1 MNNDYYK
8 ILGVNENSSQDEI
21 KNAVNVIQEFI
32 HLIVNGIEVV
42 RDDHGISSVRIV
54 DHQSKRLIREL
65 EPDELLAVLD
75 RINRDVN
82 QKNTQAFALIIFNNF
97 ISCSVNIR

>member
-1 MNNDYYK
+1 MSKLEMN
-8 ILGVNENSSQDEI
+8 QDEI

-54 DHQSKRLIREL
+54 DHQSKQLIREL
-65 EPDELLAVLD
+65 EPDELLAVVDNCKTLM
-75 RINRDVN
+75 NL
-82 QKNTQAFALIIFNNF
+82 TQRNA
-97 ISCSVNIR
+97 

>member
-1 MNNDYYK
+1 MTKLEMN
-8 ILGVNENSSQDEI
+8 QDEI

-65 EPDELLAVLD
+65 EPDELLAVVDNCKTLMSL
-75 RINRDVN
+75 
-82 QKNTQAFALIIFNNF
+82 TQRT
-97 ISCSVNIR
+97 V

>member
-1 MNNDYYK
+1 MIKLEMN
-8 ILGVNENSSQDEI
+8 QDEI

-54 DHQSKRLIREL
+54 DHQSKKLIREL
-65 EPDELLAVLD
+65 ESDELLAVVDNCKTLM
-75 RINRDVN
+75 NL
-82 QKNTQAFALIIFNNF
+82 TQRNA
-97 ISCSVNIR
+97 

>member
-1 MNNDYYK
+1 MTKLEMN
-8 ILGVNENSSQDEI
+8 QDEI

-54 DHQSKRLIREL
+54 DHQSKKLIREL
-65 EPDELLAVLD
+65 EPDELLAVVDNCKTLM
-75 RINRDVN
+75 NL
-82 QKNTQAFALIIFNNF
+82 TQRNA
-97 ISCSVNIR
+97 

>member
-1 MNNDYYK
+1 MTKLEMN
-8 ILGVNENSSQDEI
+8 QDEI

-54 DHQSKRLIREL
+54 DHQSKQLIREL
-65 EPDELLAVLD
+65 EPDELLAVVDNCKTLMNLTQ
-75 RINRDVN
+75 R
-82 QKNTQAFALIIFNNF
+82 NT
-97 ISCSVNIR
+97 